1 MATFASTITLHPSS
15 RCDVTPS
22 QPAQGST
29 RKFAEPA
36 NPIPSPFYR
45 LLTLAFILICLFHAG
60 DSFARTYTVKS
71 GDTLQRI
78 AQRELGS
85 ANRWPEIARL
95 NNLPPPHTIRL
106 GQQLTLPDQQ
116 AGMIPLAPPTPTNAP
131 APPSP
136 AVPPGNAVPLD
147 SSPTIST
154 PIPLNEDA
162 IKISEYLNWQLPL
175 ALLLG
180 TFFHALNL
188 RISCWF
194 SQVEA
199 TYLRCLK
206 LAIYLEV
213 LGTICFIGAM
223 LLLVLG
229 IALGVAGK
237 FEPWTLGALV
247 AILPLA
253 LLAWFILSLFVI
265 KNTLDCKWRSVVTLL
280 IMSWFVS
287 WTAGIILF
295 ISTASYAPLAK
306 LLSNLSK

>member
-22 QPAQGST
+22 QPAQGSA

-106 GQQLTLPDQQ
+106 GQQLNLPDTQT
-116 AGMIPLAPPTPTNAP
+116 GMIPLGPMQATNSPP
-131 APPSP
+131 P
-136 AVPPGNAVPLD
+136 AVPPGNALPPPPQDIVT
-147 SSPTIST
+147 S
-154 PIPLNEDA
+154 PIPSDSPSFPGIASLGWGLLFG
-162 IKISEYLNWQLPL
+162 ILGFLLFY
-175 ALLLG
+175 AL
-180 TFFHALNL
+180 TL

-194 SQVEA
+194 SLVE
-199 TYLRCLK
+199 TTLLRCLK
-206 LAIYLEV
+206 LTLYE
-213 LGTICFIGAM
+213 
-223 LLLVLG
+223 LLLIILCFFG
-229 IALGVAGK
+229 CLLIWLIAAAIGMAAK
-237 FEPWTLGALV
+237 FEPWSIGVMFSVAPVVFLV
-247 AILPLA
+247 
-253 LLAWFILSLFVI
+253 WFFLSIIVI
-265 KNTLDCKWRSVVTLL
+265 KRTLECKWRSVVTILTMSSFVTSLL
-280 IMSWFVS
+280 WIIIALSTLS
-287 WTAGIILF
+287 IGAIAGHF
-295 ISTASYAPLAK
+295 TK
-306 LLSNLSK
+306 

>member
-1 MATFASTITLHPSS
+1 LATFASIITLHPSS

-22 QPAQGST
+22 QLVQGSA
-29 RKFAEPA
+29 RKFAEQA

-45 LLTLAFILICLFHAG
+45 LLTLAFILLFLLHAG
-60 DSFARTYTVKS
+60 DSFARLYTVKS

-85 ANRWPEIARL
+85 ANRWSEIARL

-106 GQQLTLPDQQ
+106 GQQLNLPDTQT
-116 AGMIPLAPPTPTNAP
+116 GMIPLAPLPATNS
-131 APPSP
+131 PPP
-136 AVPPGNAVPLD
+136 AVPPGNTAPLD
-147 SSPTIST
+147 PPPPTST
-154 PIPLNEDA
+154 PIPPNQT
-162 IKISEYLNWQLPL
+162 INISEYLSWQLPL
-175 ALLLG
+175 LLLLG
-180 TFFHALNL
+180 TLFQALNL

-194 SQVEA
+194 SQVET

-206 LAIYLEV
+206 LAIYLEL
-213 LGTICFIGAM
+213 LGTICFIGTM

-306 LLSNLSK
+306 LLSDLPK